1 MFHYLLFNQQIFW
14 GFIFSTLAFIV
25 IVIALASFFIF
36 YHKKLKQLFQ
46 NNNEL
51 HKELLAMMVSSQD
64 VEGKRITE
72 ELHDNIGG
80 VLSVA
85 GLYLDEAITNDGE
98 SCEEKQLL
106 ISKSRKLINEA
117 VDHIRKVS
125 YNIMPYSIGHSG
137 FQGVLQNL
145 FSKIVDTDHIQLT
158 THFERRSIKFSEER
172 ELMVYRIVKELILN
186 ILKYSHPNFIHIHQ
200 FGKNKNFIL
209 EITYDGNGLDQCNFN
224 YLIREDGNE
233 GLKKMISLMHM
244 VGGELLL
251 TNEEGIFKSFL
262 KIPFE
267 SVKVS
272 ELEA

>member
-1 MFHYLLFNQQIFW
+1 NIK
-14 GFIFSTLAFIV
+14 I
-25 IVIALASFFIF
+25 IALASFFIF

-51 HKELLAMMVSSQD
+51 HKELLTMIVKSQD
-64 VEGKRITE
+64 EEGKRITS

-85 GLYLDEAITNDGE
+85 GLYLDEAISNDGE

-125 YNIMPYSIGHSG
+125 YNIMPYSIGHSE

-145 FSKIVDTDHIQLT
+145 FSKIIDADHIQLT
-158 THFERRSIKFSEER
+158 THFERRSIKLSKER
-172 ELMVYRIVKELILN
+172 ELMIYRIVKELILN
-186 ILKYSHPNFIHIHQ
+186 ILKYGHPNFIHIHQ
-200 FGKNKNFIL
+200 FSKNKNFIL
-209 EITYDGNGLDQCNFN
+209 KITHDGNGLDQQSFHS
-224 YLIREDGNE
+224 LIREDGNE

-244 VGGELLL
+244 VCGELLL
-251 TNEEGIFKSFL
+251 TNDEGIFKSFL

-267 SVKVS
+267 SVKVQ